1 MENPKFETKTCVEV
15 DDHGTRRVV
24 ETRKKNDP
32 CATWIE
38 QLTSRPIRAGETPE
52 QAAADSIAFAQ
63 DNTSSESRVVVGA
76 GGLSVSTE
84 FPDGSSSYLSFAKP
98 D

>member
-1 MENPKFETKTCVEV
+1 MGHPEFETMTCVNV
-15 DDHGTRRVV
+15 DDQGTRRVV

-32 CATWIE
+32 SATWIE

-52 QAAADSIAFAQ
+52 QAAADSIAFARET
-63 DNTSSESRVVVGA
+63 TSSESRVLVGA
-76 GGLSVSTE
+76 GGLSVCTE
-84 FPDGSSSYLSFAKP
+84 FPDGSSSYVSFARP